1 MAADASPPVLPGKE
15 DARESGGDV
24 LFGCGAAFNIA
35 SIPRTTFDTSL
46 RSATLS
52 FDLASP
58 KQRSGAAGCLLQRKG
73 TDPFRIRD
81 SRWRS
86 LRHALVRGRAA

>member
-1 MAADASPPVLPGKE
+1 
-15 DARESGGDV
+15 V

-35 SIPRTTFDTSL
+35 FIPRTTFDTSL
-46 RSATLS
+46 KSATLS
-52 FDLASP
+52 FDLARPNSAP
-58 KQRSGAAGCLLQRKG
+58 APPVACSSVKEPIRSGFG
-73 TDPFRIRD
+73 D

>member
-1 MAADASPPVLPGKE
+1 
-15 DARESGGDV
+15 V